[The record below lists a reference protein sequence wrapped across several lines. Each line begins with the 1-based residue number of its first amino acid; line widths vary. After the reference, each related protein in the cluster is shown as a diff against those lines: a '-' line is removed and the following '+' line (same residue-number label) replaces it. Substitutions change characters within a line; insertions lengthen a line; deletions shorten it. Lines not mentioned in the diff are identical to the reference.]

1 MSIFGRVRIYV
12 FVLNENWM
20 RVIFSLPKCWIVK
33 HIEVEVAIC
42 RPEMLFRST
51 NSKINNHFV
60 VSAIVWVRTYRMRFQ
75 QFQQF
80 YVWMMTH
87 SHRICWVVDLQANGQ
102 LNRTQQINFIIVKIY
117 YLQRPPLLVGSS
129 LARQRQDWKSTTAE
143 CNIVV
148 HRLFGVGFR
157 SLLDARGANIRST
170 ISLQE
175 NE

>member
-75 QFQQF
+75 HFQHF
-80 YVWMMTH
+80 TSEWWLIPIGYVELLISKLMDNSTEHNRSISLLWKYI
-87 SHRICWVVDLQANGQ
+87 ICNGHHCWLAVHLRGSAKIENQQQ
-102 LNRTQQINFIIVKIY
+102 LNATLLCID
-117 YLQRPPLLVGSS
+117 YLV
-129 LARQRQDWKSTTAE
+129 
-143 CNIVV
+143 
-148 HRLFGVGFR
+148 
-157 SLLDARGANIRST
+157 
-170 ISLQE
+170 
-175 NE
+175 